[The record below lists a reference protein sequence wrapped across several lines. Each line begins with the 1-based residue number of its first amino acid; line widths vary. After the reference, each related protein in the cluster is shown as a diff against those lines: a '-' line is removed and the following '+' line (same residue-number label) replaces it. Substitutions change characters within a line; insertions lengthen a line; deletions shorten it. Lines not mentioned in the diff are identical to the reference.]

1 MNPRRLALWASA
13 IVRSTAGFLYRSSL
27 TSHSYLRQHANDATK
42 HEPPNAIEFDGVRDG
57 RVVAVKPR
65 GRSGPG
71 AASTDNATSAMLIAA
86 MVPLL
91 TSLVDCNSVAV
102 AAPSS
107 GPSMSATAASSL
119 KRPLSPASDIGN
131 ELNDC
136 LRAFKD
142 AKGINFMS
150 HKDILLSLDLTPDI
164 LPDVPVTRLCQITGA
179 VEGRIMKFQ
188 AFCKAW
194 NARNDEKRAD
204 GF

>member
-42 HEPPNAIEFDGVRDG
+42 HEPPNTIEFDGVRDG

-91 TSLVDCNSVAV
+91 TSLVDRNSVAV

-131 ELNDC
+131 ELNEVYVHSRMLKASILC
-136 LRAFKD
+136 RIRTFCSVSISLLTSFLMCQLLVSVRSLVQLR
-142 AKGINFMS
+142 
-150 HKDILLSLDLTPDI
+150 
-164 LPDVPVTRLCQITGA
+164 GA
-179 VEGRIMKFQ
+179 S
-188 AFCKAW
+188 
-194 NARNDEKRAD
+194 
-204 GF
+204 